1 MNQTFDL
8 SRWWM
13 LVERHWAENR
23 KRYGLALLAMA
34 GLLTAWYTFLMIM
47 DDYAPLNIVLQF
59 TAYYCGLYLVGCFYA
74 STLLAELSD
83 KAQGTNYLTLPAS
96 QLEKLLCALFFGV
109 FLFFI
114 AYNLVYYI
122 VDIPMVH
129 LANRIIAEKH
139 QVWPGTNSQIGSVEV
154 LNVFTE
160 SGPPFWDGQ
169 YHVFM
174 TVYFSVQSAFILG
187 SVWFRRYSFLKSIVA
202 VLLCFLGGI
211 FVLNK
216 AIETHLPAGWRLDN
230 LFEWVQYPPGEE
242 TGVVRLSGWI
252 ETALM
257 ILVRFS
263 PPFILWVITWYRL
276 KEKEI

>member
-1 MNQTFDL
+1 MNQTFDFT
-8 SRWWM
+8 RWWM
-13 LVERHWAENR
+13 LVERHWSENR
-23 KRYGLALLAMA
+23 RRYGLAMLAMA
-34 GLLTAWYTFLMIM
+34 GLLIAWYTFLMIM
-47 DDYAPLNIVLQF
+47 DDYAPLNTVLQF

-74 STLLAELSD
+74 STLFAELGD
-83 KAQGTNYLTLPAS
+83 KAQGTNYLSLPAS
-96 QLEKLLCALFFGV
+96 HLEKLLCAIFFGV

-114 AYNLVYYI
+114 AYNLLYYI

-129 LANRIIAEKH
+129 IANRIIAEKH
-139 QVWPGTNSQIGSVEV
+139 QVWPGTNTQIGTVDV

-187 SVWFRRYSFLKSIVA
+187 SVRFTRYSFLKSIVA
-202 VLLCFLGGI
+202 VLICFLGGI

-216 AIETHLPAGWRLDN
+216 GIEAHLPSGWRLDN
-230 LFEWVQYPPGEE
+230 LFEWVQYPAVED
-242 TGVVRLSGWI
+242 TGVVRLSDWI

-263 PPFILWVITWYRL
+263 PPLILWVIAWYRL